1 MKYTNNEKHEEFYE
15 TPLPENDLPHLPV
28 EYKVSNLVLRANN
41 RMSLEESKVFHIVLT
56 ELSKSRDNVV
66 RIEKDF
72 LFKKLQLTG
81 DDRYAKY
88 KELFRGLQRKTSLEF
103 FDPKRGGTYLGGVL
117 AGTYWPKKDEGGP
130 IEISIDTLLM
140 PYLTNLFDHYT
151 LLYLDSI
158 LKFKSDF
165 SLRLYLY
172 LKSWNTEQDAKSFEQ
187 NYRWLTTKQLFQLFD
202 LPATA
207 YQDKAG
213 KFMRFHFERN
223 TLNVAIKEIKELTEI
238 NVRVIKT
245 KNGKYVD
252 RYNFEWADYKDH
264 ERGEKKSLPKKTK
277 KEDLK
282 EPPSLDPDDTQ
293 LSLFEQD
300 DTIGSL

>member
-1 MKYTNNEKHEEFYE
+1 MKYKDHDKHEEFYE

-66 RIEKDF
+66 RIDKEV

-81 DDRYAKY
+81 NDRYAKY
-88 KELFRGLQRKTSLEF
+88 KELFRGLQRKTTLEF
-103 FDPKRGGTYLGGVL
+103 YDPKRKGTYLGGVL
-117 AGTYWPKKDEGGP
+117 AGTYWPERDEGGP
-130 IEISIDTLLM
+130 IEISVDTLLM
-140 PYLTNLFDHYT
+140 PYLTNLFDHYS

-172 LKSWNTEQDAKSFEQ
+172 LKSWNTDQYPKSFEQ
-187 NYRWLTTKQLFQLFD
+187 NLRWMTTKQLFQLFD
-202 LPATA
+202 LPENA

-223 TLNVAIKEIKELTEI
+223 TLNVAIREIRELTEI
-238 NVRVIKT
+238 NLRVVKT

-264 ERGEKKSLPKKTK
+264 ERGEKKSSPKKAK
-277 KEDLK
+277 KESPK
-282 EPPSLDPDDTQ
+282 ESPLLDPVPGQASFD
-293 LSLFEQD
+293 
-300 DTIGSL
+300 I